1 MACIGA
7 YMSLGNSGY
16 STTLAAYADGR
27 SDGWRAMAAPGE
39 TRPKTRAVR
48 DEFAL
53 ERYRYILQQIH
64 AVNENAHRFL
74 AIYQTLATT
83 LVGAALGLFV
93 GYRKWEVAPA
103 TARGGVIGLLTL
115 TTVVAAFTVTLIV
128 VGALAWLDYRNEE
141 CDITDEMVGPGF
153 RKRPRP
159 RNLLRWY
166 ETYVLLF
173 ILASVI
179 TMWVLAGFFVL
190 PAMR

>member
-1 MACIGA
+1 VG
-7 YMSLGNSGY
+7 
-16 STTLAAYADGR
+16 
-27 SDGWRAMAAPGE
+27 AMAAPGE
-39 TRPKTRAVR
+39 TRPEAATVR
-48 DEFAL
+48 NEFAL

-83 LVGAALGLFV
+83 LVGAALALFV
-93 GYRKWEVAPA
+93 GYRKWDVASD
-103 TARGGVIGLLTL
+103 TARSGVIGLLVL
-115 TTVVAAFTVTLIV
+115 TTVVAAFTITLIV

-159 RNLLRWY
+159 GNLLRWY

-173 ILASVI
+173 ILVSLIV
-179 TMWVLAGFFVL
+179 MWLLAGLFVL

>member
-1 MACIGA
+1 MG
-7 YMSLGNSGY
+7 
-16 STTLAAYADGR
+16 
-27 SDGWRAMAAPGE
+27 AMAAPGE
-39 TRPKTRAVR
+39 TRPEAATVR
-48 DEFAL
+48 NEFAL

-83 LVGAALGLFV
+83 LVGAALALFV
-93 GYRKWEVAPA
+93 GYRKWDVAA
-103 TARGGVIGLLTL
+103 DTARSGVIGLLVL
-115 TTVVAAFTVTLIV
+115 TTVVAAFTITLIV

-159 RNLLRWY
+159 GNLLRWY

-173 ILASVI
+173 ILVSVI
-179 TMWVLAGFFVL
+179 VMWLLAGLFVL

>member
-1 MACIGA
+1 MR
-7 YMSLGNSGY
+7 N
-16 STTLAAYADGR
+16 
-27 SDGWRAMAAPGE
+27 
-39 TRPKTRAVR
+39 
-48 DEFAL
+48 EFAL

-83 LVGAALGLFV
+83 LVGAALALFV
-93 GYRKWEVAPA
+93 GYRKWDVAA
-103 TARGGVIGLLTL
+103 DTARSGVIGLLVL
-115 TTVVAAFTVTLIV
+115 TTVVAAFTITLIV

-159 RNLLRWY
+159 GNLLRWY

-173 ILASVI
+173 ILVSVI
-179 TMWVLAGFFVL
+179 VMWLLAGLFVL

>member
-1 MACIGA
+1 MR
-7 YMSLGNSGY
+7 N
-16 STTLAAYADGR
+16 
-27 SDGWRAMAAPGE
+27 
-39 TRPKTRAVR
+39 
-48 DEFAL
+48 EFAL

-83 LVGAALGLFV
+83 LLGAALALFV
-93 GYRKWEVAPA
+93 GYRKWELAPA

-115 TTVVAAFTVTLIV
+115 TTMVAAFTVTLIV
-128 VGALAWLDYRNEE
+128 VGAVAWLDYRNEE

-159 RNLLRWY
+159 GNFLYWY

-173 ILASVI
+173 IAVSVI
-179 TMWVLAGFFVL
+179 AMWMLGGFLIL

>member
-1 MACIGA
+1 
-7 YMSLGNSGY
+7 
-16 STTLAAYADGR
+16 
-27 SDGWRAMAAPGE
+27 MAAAGE
-39 TRPKTRAVR
+39 TTPEARTVR
-48 DEFAL
+48 HEFAL

-83 LVGAALGLFV
+83 LVGAALALFV
-93 GYRKWEVAPA
+93 GYRKWEVAPS
-103 TARGGVIGLLTL
+103 TARGGVIGLLVL
-115 TTVVAAFTVTLIV
+115 ATVVAAFTITLIV

-141 CDITDEMVGPGF
+141 CDITDEIVGPGF

-159 RNLLRWY
+159 GNLLRWY

-173 ILASVI
+173 ILVSVI
-179 TMWVLAGFFVL
+179 TMWVLAGLFVL

>member
-1 MACIGA
+1 
-7 YMSLGNSGY
+7 
-16 STTLAAYADGR
+16 
-27 SDGWRAMAAPGE
+27 MAAPGE
-39 TRPKTRAVR
+39 TRPEAASVR
-48 DEFAL
+48 NEFAL

-74 AIYQTLATT
+74 ALYQTLATA
-83 LVGAALGLFV
+83 LVSAALALFV
-93 GYRKWEVAPA
+93 GYREWSVPPS

-115 TTVVAAFTVTLIV
+115 VTMVAAFTSTLIV
-128 VGALAWLDYRNEE
+128 VGALAWLDFRNEE

-159 RNLLRWY
+159 GNFLRWY

-173 ILASVI
+173 ILVSVI
-179 TMWVLAGFFVL
+179 TMWVLAAFLLL